1 MRYTP
6 ESRNDFGDYACGLVV
21 HQRMLV
27 RDIARTWKGTPY
39 RHRGA
44 IRGVGV
50 DCARILIEVYA
61 EAGLIE
67 RFDPGK
73 YTRDWH
79 LHRNEERY
87 LATIESFCGEALRSD
102 DSMNAWLNDGYKP
115 LTGDIL
121 VWRVGRTFSHSAI
134 VTDWPN
140 VIHASAPSEIVEEV
154 SALNTPATPKPVRV
168 YSIWGQS

>member
-1 MRYTP
+1 MT
-6 ESRNDFGDYACGLVV
+6 EA
-21 HQRMLV
+21 QRLLV
-27 RDIARTWKGTPY
+27 RDIARRWVGTPY
-39 RHRGA
+39 HHRGA

-79 LHRNEERY
+79 LHRGEERY
-87 LATIESFCGEALRSD
+87 LETIERYSGSPVREDASIALWGEE
-102 DSMNAWLNDGYKP
+102 GYVP
-115 LTGDIL
+115 PIGDIL

-134 VTDWPN
+134 VTDWPR
-140 VIHASAPSEIVEEV
+140 VVHASAPSRVVEEV
-154 SALNTPATPKPVRV
+154 SVLNTPVFRRPVRH
-168 YSIWGQS
+168 YSVWGAS